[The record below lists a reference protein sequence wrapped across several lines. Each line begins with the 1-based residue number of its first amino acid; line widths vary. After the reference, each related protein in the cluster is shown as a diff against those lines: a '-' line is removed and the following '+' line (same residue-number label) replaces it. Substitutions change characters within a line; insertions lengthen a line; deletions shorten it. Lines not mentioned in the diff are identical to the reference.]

1 MSQQFRLEP
10 KQIGAMQWLA
20 ASGELR
26 DTRFECAREKPVVSF
41 DRARLVNVDFSGW
54 TFDDLGSFNSV
65 FEGCDFSRV
74 TFEQAGFGSTGPIG
88 TQWNNVAWPQSVY
101 RDCVFE
107 RTRFGAD
114 NTFFGNARFERCLFD
129 RAKLRKMVFTHE
141 VEFVDCEFRGKVQEV
156 NFWGRPQDQDIDV
169 LGRDRNEFR
178 GNDFTQAELVWVAF
192 NDIDLR
198 AQRFPGLPNY
208 AVLDRFDERVAT
220 ALAVIETWPDESVNE
235 ELRSS
240 LEFLAERAG
249 RDDRCDRL
257 ISRTG
262 PELGKVP
269 PEVRSRVFDLLVDQV
284 DIQQ

>member
-10 KQIGAMQWLA
+10 KQDGAMRWFVA
-20 ASGELR
+20 TGELR
-26 DTRFECAREKPVVSF
+26 DARFVCPDEKPVVSF
-41 DRARLVNVDFSGW
+41 ERARLVQVDISDW
-54 TFDDLGSFNSV
+54 TFESFRSFNSV
-65 FEGCDFSRV
+65 FERCDFSRV
-74 TFEQAGFGSTGPIG
+74 TFESVALGSTGPAG
-88 TQWNNVAWPQSVY
+88 TQWNHVAWPQSVY

-107 RTRFGAD
+107 RTRFGSD

-129 RAKLRKMVFTHE
+129 RAKLRKMVFTQE

-156 NFWGRPQDQDIDV
+156 NFWGRPKDRDMV

-198 AQRFPGLPNY
+198 AQTFPGLPNY
-208 AVLDRFDERVAT
+208 ALLDRFDERAAA
-220 ALAVIETWPDESVNE
+220 ALAIIETWPDEGVKE
-235 ELRSS
+235 KLRFN
-240 LEFLAERAG
+240 LEFLAEGAG
-249 RDDRCDRL
+249 RNDRRDRL

-269 PEVRSRVFDLLVDQV
+269 PDVRSRVFDLLVDQGH
-284 DIQQ
+284 IQQ